1 MKQKSPLNKSSA
13 FLPQLEGLR
22 AYAILFVII
31 AHWQVD
37 GNAYEYWIRWAGVWG
52 ITFFYVLSGFLI
64 GNIVLKENENL
75 KDKTL
80 KTMLPVLKVFYI
92 RRMLRIFP
100 IYYLTIFVL
109 LIIGFP
115 LCIDKVF
122 PWLFFHASNLYIFF
136 HGWIWPITHFWSL
149 AVEEHFILIFPLLIF
164 FIPKRFVLHAIIGMG
179 ITGIVCRTGLYL
191 AHHEYYHIFTLSSF
205 DSLAIGVLLAYLK
218 MKYQNL
224 SYMHLIGVVGLVLYV
239 FLPLPSF
246 LYFTGKTLLKVAIPS
261 AALCSMALV
270 YFASNGIG
278 GITKLFLENKVCLY
292 IGKIGYGLYVYHNLI
307 PDLTTYLFEKCNITM
322 PVSPILYAINALI
335 LLFLA
340 TISYYAIENPIYSFR
355 KYFQYSYLR
364 K

>member
-136 HGWIWPITHFWSL
+136 H
-149 AVEEHFILIFPLLIF
+149 
-164 FIPKRFVLHAIIGMG
+164 
-179 ITGIVCRTGLYL
+179 
-191 AHHEYYHIFTLSSF
+191 
-205 DSLAIGVLLAYLK
+205 
-218 MKYQNL
+218 
-224 SYMHLIGVVGLVLYV
+224 
-239 FLPLPSF
+239 
-246 LYFTGKTLLKVAIPS
+246 
-261 AALCSMALV
+261 
-270 YFASNGIG
+270 
-278 GITKLFLENKVCLY
+278 
-292 IGKIGYGLYVYHNLI
+292 
-307 PDLTTYLFEKCNITM
+307 
-322 PVSPILYAINALI
+322 
-335 LLFLA
+335 
-340 TISYYAIENPIYSFR
+340 
-355 KYFQYSYLR
+355 
-364 K
+364 